1 MRSLRDLRRLCLVGL
16 PASVLW
22 AGGGPSARP
31 ASPSPHRAATASI
44 EGQVV
49 VSSALTARRP
59 RFRIYAEPGPGAV
72 PPAPDSADVDE
83 RRNIIVYIERVPF
96 GTTTEPTRPAT
107 LRQHDERFLPH
118 VLPVVRGTTVAFPND
133 DQLFHNVFSLSR
145 AKSFDLGRY
154 PRGSARSVTFDRTG
168 IVQVFCHIHSDMSA
182 VALVLDNPYFAVPD
196 ADGRYTIPRLP
207 PGDYTVV
214 AWHERIR
221 PITHRLHLEPSQ
233 VARLDFTIPLS
244 PSEAARSQ

>member
-1 MRSLRDLRRLCLVGL
+1 MGSARELRRLCLVGL

-22 AGGGPSARP
+22 AGGLPSTKP
-31 ASPSPHRAATASI
+31 ASPSHRSGSSASI

-49 VSSALTARRP
+49 VSRALTARRP
-59 RFRIYAEPGPGAV
+59 RFRIYAEPGLGAV
-72 PPAPDSADVDE
+72 PPARDSADIDE
-83 RRNIIVYIERVPF
+83 RRNIVVYIERVPS
-96 GTTTEPTRPAT
+96 GATELTKTAA
-107 LRQHDERFLPH
+107 LRQHGERFVPH

-133 DQLFHNVFSLSR
+133 DPLFHNVFSLSH
-145 AKSFDLGRY
+145 AKAFDLGRY
-154 PRGSARSVTFDRTG
+154 ARGSARSVTFDRTG

-196 ADGRYTIPRLP
+196 AEGRYTIPDLP

-221 PITHRLHLEPSQ
+221 PITHRMHLEPGQ
-233 VARLDFTIPLS
+233 TARLDFTIPL
-244 PSEAARSQ
+244 PPAEAAHSQ

>member
-1 MRSLRDLRRLCLVGL
+1 
-16 PASVLW
+16 
-22 AGGGPSARP
+22 
-31 ASPSPHRAATASI
+31 
-44 EGQVV
+44 
-49 VSSALTARRP
+49 
-59 RFRIYAEPGPGAV
+59 V

-83 RRNIIVYIERVPF
+83 RRNIIVYIEQVPS
-96 GTTTEPTRPAT
+96 GTTEPTKGAI

-133 DQLFHNVFSLSR
+133 DPLFHNVFSLSR

-154 PRGSARSVTFDRTG
+154 PRGTARSVTFDRAG

-196 ADGRYTIPRLP
+196 VEGRYTIPRLP

-221 PITHRLHLEPSQ
+221 PITHRLHLEPDQ
-233 VARLDFTIPLS
+233 VARLDFTIPLP

>member
-1 MRSLRDLRRLCLVGL
+1 MQSFRELRRLCLVGL

-22 AGGGPSARP
+22 AGDGPSTRP
-31 ASPSPHRAATASI
+31 TSPNHQRDATASI

-49 VSSALTARRP
+49 VSRALTARRP

-83 RRNIIVYIERVPF
+83 RQNIIVYIEQAPS
-96 GTTTEPTRPAT
+96 GPAEPTRGAA

-118 VLPVVRGTTVAFPND
+118 VLPVVRGTNVAFPND
-133 DQLFHNVFSLSR
+133 DPLFHNVFSLSR

-154 PRGSARSVTFDRTG
+154 AQGSARSVTFDRSG

-196 ADGRYTIPRLP
+196 AAGRYTIPRLP

-221 PITHRLHLEPSQ
+221 PITHRLHLQPDQ
-233 VARLDFTIPLS
+233 VARLDFTIPL
-244 PSEAARSQ
+244 PPAEAAHSQ

>member
-1 MRSLRDLRRLCLVGL
+1 M
-16 PASVLW
+16 
-22 AGGGPSARP
+22 
-31 ASPSPHRAATASI
+31 
-44 EGQVV
+44 
-49 VSSALTARRP
+49 
-59 RFRIYAEPGPGAV
+59 

-83 RRNIIVYIERVPF
+83 RQNIIVYIEQAPV
-96 GTTTEPTRPAT
+96 GATEPTKAAT

-133 DQLFHNVFSLSR
+133 DPLFHNVFSLSR

-154 PRGSARSVTFDRTG
+154 ARGSARSVTFDRSG

-196 ADGRYTIPRLP
+196 AEGRYTIPHLP

-221 PITHRLHLEPSQ
+221 PITHRLHLEPDQ
-233 VARLDFTIPLS
+233 VARLDFTIPL
-244 PSEAARSQ
+244 PPAEAAHSQ

>member
-1 MRSLRDLRRLCLVGL
+1 MQSLRELRRLCLVGV

-22 AGGGPSARP
+22 AGDGPSTRP
-31 ASPSPHRAATASI
+31 ASRGPHRDAAASI

-49 VSSALTARRP
+49 VSRALTARRP

-83 RRNIIVYIERVPF
+83 RRNIIVYIEQVPS
-96 GTTTEPTRPAT
+96 GTTEPTKGAT

-133 DQLFHNVFSLSR
+133 DPLFHNVFSLSR
-145 AKSFDLGRY
+145 AKSFDL
-154 PRGSARSVTFDRTG
+154 AG

-196 ADGRYTIPRLP
+196 AEGRYTIPRLP

-221 PITHRLHLEPSQ
+221 PITHRLHLEPDQ
-233 VARLDFTIPLS
+233 VARLDFTIPL
-244 PSEAARSQ
+244 PPAEAAH

>member
-1 MRSLRDLRRLCLVGL
+1 MQSLRELRRLCLVGL

-22 AGGGPSARP
+22 AGDGPSTRP
-31 ASPSPHRAATASI
+31 ASPGPHRDAAASI

-49 VSSALTARRP
+49 VSRALTARRP

-83 RRNIIVYIERVPF
+83 RRNIIVYIEQVPS
-96 GTTTEPTRPAT
+96 GTTEPTKGAI

-133 DQLFHNVFSLSR
+133 DPLFHNVFSLSR

-154 PRGSARSVTFDRTG
+154 PRGTARSVTFDRAG
-168 IVQVFCHIHSDMSA
+168 IVQG
-182 VALVLDNPYFAVPD
+182 VLSHPL
-196 ADGRYTIPRLP
+196 G
-207 PGDYTVV
+207 
-214 AWHERIR
+214 HERRCPRARQPVLRRARCGGALHDSPTAAWRLHGGRRGTNGSGRSRIG
-221 PITHRLHLEPSQ
+221 LHLEPDQ
-233 VARLDFTIPLS
+233 VARLDFTIPLP

>member
-1 MRSLRDLRRLCLVGL
+1 MQSLRELRRLCLVGL

-22 AGGGPSARP
+22 AGDGPSTRP
-31 ASPSPHRAATASI
+31 TSPNHQRDATASI

-49 VSSALTARRP
+49 VSRALTARRP

-83 RRNIIVYIERVPF
+83 RQNIIVYIEQAPS
-96 GTTTEPTRPAT
+96 GPAEPTRGAA

-133 DQLFHNVFSLSR
+133 DPLFHNVFSLSR

-154 PRGSARSVTFDRTG
+154 AQGSARSVTFDRSG

-196 ADGRYTIPRLP
+196 AAGRYTIPRLLRENHKSGHTGP
-207 PGDYTVV
+207 
-214 AWHERIR
+214 WEERYR
-221 PITHRLHLEPSQ
+221 ALAKPRRGAKP
-233 VARLDFTIPLS
+233 
-244 PSEAARSQ
+244 

>member
-22 AGGGPSARP
+22 GADGPSTRP
-31 ASPSPHRAATASI
+31 ASPSHHGDATASI

-49 VSSALTARRP
+49 VSRALTARRP

-83 RRNIIVYIERVPF
+83 RRNIIVYIEQAPS
-96 GTTTEPTRPAT
+96 GTTEPTKGAS

-133 DQLFHNVFSLSR
+133 DPLFHNVFSLSH

-154 PRGSARSVTFDRTG
+154 PRGSARSVTFDHAG
-168 IVQVFCHIHSDMSA
+168 IVQVFCHIPSDMSA

-196 ADGRYTIPRLP
+196 AEGRYTIPRLP

-214 AWHERIR
+214 AWHERIH
-221 PITHRLHLEPSQ
+221 PITHRLHLEAGQ
-233 VARLDFTIPLS
+233 VARLDFTIPL
-244 PSEAARSQ
+244 PPAEAARSQ